1 MAVIKVLFNGRV
13 TDIVFPDVEH
23 SDDVTGHMLKNEIF
37 ERTGIAPCYQY
48 ISYESL
54 FGGCELEDFDASFGE
69 ILAMETGSPFT
80 LSLRG
85 IDPGEVMNYIPDEA
99 VESNPVVVGTMTE
112 MPPVSRAPPLEATI
126 TERVT
131 IDGSCGVENVASRL
145 LGKDFSSV
153 FTCVWGSVDVGSG
166 QLQRVFP
173 FHFRTVGGC
182 DAARSWSA
190 SLRELLVAGIHP
202 AVLGRDGY
210 EAAVNVLSGGGTSSR
225 PPAAWNLNVSTS
237 TRPPLPNDILVS
249 KC

>member
-1 MAVIKVLFNGRV
+1 
-13 TDIVFPDVEH
+13 
-23 SDDVTGHMLKNEIF
+23 MLKNEIF
-37 ERTGIAPCYQY
+37 ERTGIAPCYQSL
-48 ISYESL
+48 SYDSL
-54 FGGCELEDFDASFGE
+54 FGDTEIRDNNKRFGE
-69 ILAMETGSPFT
+69 ELLTREVNSPLL

-99 VESNPVVVGTMTE
+99 VDSNPVVAGTMTE
-112 MPPVSRAPPLEATI
+112 MPPVSHAPPLEATI

-131 IDGSCGVENVASRL
+131 IDGSCGVENFASRL
-145 LGKDFSSV
+145 LDGKDFSSV

-210 EAAVNVLSGGGTSSR
+210 EAAVNVLSGGGTSNR
-225 PPAAWNLNVSTS
+225 PPAAWNLIVFTS
-237 TRPPLPNDILVS
+237 TRPLMPNLVS

>member
-1 MAVIKVLFNGRV
+1 MAVVKVLFNGRV
-13 TDIVFPDVEH
+13 TDIVFPDVELE
-23 SDDVTGHMLKNEIF
+23 DVTGHTLKNEIC
-37 ERTGIAPCYQY
+37 ERTGISPCYQLLTY
-48 ISYESL
+48 DGL
-54 FGGCELEDFDASFGE
+54 FGDDVFPDCENMGDILLASP
-69 ILAMETGSPFT
+69 L
-80 LSLRG
+80 LSLTIQG
-85 IDPGEVMNYIPDEA
+85 LNPNDVLDYIPDASAEM
-99 VESNPVVVGTMTE
+99 VVTPRLATE
-112 MPPVSRAPPLEATI
+112 MPPVSHAPPLEATI
-126 TERVT
+126 TERLT

-237 TRPPLPNDILVS
+237 TRPPLQNLV
-249 KC
+249 